1 MDPIETICEG
11 HLLGTKLEFREA
23 FAGIAPAGTVG
34 FRGVSMKLTD
44 LNRQGG
50 IGANSLFL
58 QIGEFNLLVDC
69 GLNPKT
75 PGEGALPDLKL
86 LRNVHLD
93 LIIVTH
99 CHLDHIGGLP
109 VVMRQHPKT
118 PVLLTP
124 SSRML
129 IEKMLHNSANVMLK
143 QKEEDNV
150 PGYPLFT
157 HDEVERLGRR
167 FSTLPFRKAMK
178 FRGRKDEIEIMF
190 HRSGHVAGATAVEIT
205 HRSRQIFITGDVMF
219 EDQRTLKGARFP
231 VGHFDTLI
239 IETTRGTT
247 ERAFGKERVHEIARL
262 MASINATIAAGGSFL
277 LPVFA
282 LGRMQEILSVFH
294 DARRFGRLIDCP
306 IYVAGLG
313 LGLADLFD
321 EVSRKTKDVQF
332 DRRIMKD
339 LRVKP
344 LPRKLTPGVD
354 PKQNALYLISSGM
367 LVERTPSYTLAS
379 GLLGQARNTIGFVG
393 YCDPD
398 TPGGKLL
405 ATAPG
410 KKFEFSAIHVK
421 SQVNARVERFEL
433 SGHAERDELLEFAVQ
448 TQARSIVLTHGD
460 PTARGWFAE
469 QLALELPGTK
479 VIDPVPL
486 KTCVV

>member
-1 MDPIETICEG
+1 
-11 HLLGTKLEFREA
+11 
-23 FAGIAPAGTVG
+23 
-34 FRGVSMKLTD
+34 MKLTD

-58 QIGEFNLLVDC
+58 QIGGLNVLVDC

-75 PGEGALPDLKL
+75 PGVGALPELKL

-93 LIIVTH
+93 LIIITH

-109 VVMRQHPKT
+109 IVMRQHPET

-157 HDEVERLGRR
+157 HDDVEHLGRR
-167 FSTLPFRKAMK
+167 FTTLPFRKPVK

-205 HRSRQIFITGDVMF
+205 HGGRQTFITGDVMF

-294 DARRFGRLIDCP
+294 DARCFGRLIDCP

-313 LGLADLFD
+313 MGLADLFD
-321 EVSRKTKDVQF
+321 EVARKTKDVQF
-332 DRRIMKD
+332 DRRILKE

-367 LVERTPSYTLAS
+367 LVERTPSYTIAS
-379 GLLGQARNTIGFVG
+379 GLLGHARNTIGFVG

-405 ATAPG
+405 ATPPG
-410 KKFEFSAIHVK
+410 RKFTFSAVNIKTEVK
-421 SQVNARVERFEL
+421 ARVERFEL

-460 PTARGWFAE
+460 PGARAWFAE
-469 QLALELPGTK
+469 QLAQQLPQTK

-486 KTCVV
+486 RVCHV

>member
-1 MDPIETICEG
+1 
-11 HLLGTKLEFREA
+11 
-23 FAGIAPAGTVG
+23 
-34 FRGVSMKLTD
+34 MKLTD

-58 QIGEFNLLVDC
+58 QIGALNVLIDC

-75 PGEGALPDLKL
+75 PGLGALPDFKL
-86 LRNVHLD
+86 LKGIELD
-93 LIIVTH
+93 LIIITH

-118 PVLLTP
+118 PVWLTQ

-129 IEKMLHNSANVMLK
+129 IEKMLHNSANVMQK

-157 HDEVERLGRR
+157 HEEVDRLVSR
-167 FSTLPFRKAMK
+167 FVGMPFRKARQ
-178 FRGRKDEIEIMF
+178 FRARKDGIDIMF
-190 HRSGHVAGATAVEIT
+190 HRSGHVAGATAVEIH
-205 HRSRQIFITGDVMF
+205 HRERQIFVTGDVMF
-219 EDQRTLKGARFP
+219 EDQRTLKGAQFP

-262 MASINATIAAGGSFL
+262 IASINETIARGGSFL

-282 LGRMQEILSVFH
+282 LGRMQEILSVFD
-294 DARRFGRLIDCP
+294 DARKFGRLIDCP
-306 IYVAGLG
+306 IYAAGLG
-313 LGLADLFD
+313 MGIAELFD

-339 LRVKP
+339 LQIKP
-344 LPRKLTPGVD
+344 MPRKLTPGVD
-354 PKQNALYLISSGM
+354 PQQNALYVISSGM

-379 GLLGQARNTIGFVG
+379 GLLGHARNTIGFVG

-398 TPGGKLL
+398 TPGGKLIG
-405 ATAPG
+405 TAPG
-410 KKFEFSAIHVK
+410 KPFLFSAIDVK
-421 SQVNARVERFEL
+421 TKVNARVERFEL
-433 SGHAERDELLEFAVQ
+433 SGHAERDELLQFAVQ

-460 PTARGWFAE
+460 PGARAWFAAQLAE
-469 QLALELPGTK
+469 QLPNAK

-486 KTCVV
+486 KVCLV